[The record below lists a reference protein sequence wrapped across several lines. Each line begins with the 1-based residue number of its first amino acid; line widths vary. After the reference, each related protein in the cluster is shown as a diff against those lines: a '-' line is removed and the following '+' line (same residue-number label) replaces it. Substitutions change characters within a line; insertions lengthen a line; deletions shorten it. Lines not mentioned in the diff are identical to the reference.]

1 MTSGSIKE
9 NLELFKE
16 NELSYNSLEVVD
28 LKEEIEKLPLKE
40 DTLISSLNEGLS
52 IGQLQRLSLARA
64 LESSR
69 EVILIDEGTSSL
81 DEETE
86 KKVLTNLSK
95 LDKTIIFIS
104 HHNIDSYMDKVY
116 ELKEGKLWTR

>member
-28 LKEEIEKLPLKE
+28 LKEEIENLPLKE

>member
-28 LKEEIEKLPLKE
+28 LKEEIENLPLKE

-104 HHNIDSYMDKVY
+104 HHNIDSYMDRVF

>member
-86 KKVLTNLSK
+86 KKVLTNISR

>member
-1 MTSGSIKE
+1 M
-9 NLELFKE
+9 
-16 NELSYNSLEVVD
+16 
-28 LKEEIEKLPLKE
+28 
-40 DTLISSLNEGLS
+40 
-52 IGQLQRLSLARA
+52 
-64 LESSR
+64 
-69 EVILIDEGTSSL
+69 ILIDEGTSSL

>member
-1 MTSGSIKE
+1 M
-9 NLELFKE
+9 
-16 NELSYNSLEVVD
+16 
-28 LKEEIEKLPLKE
+28 PLKE